1 MVPGLNGA
9 RPCGGLRRKGANVET
24 GALGRE
30 SESRSDPVFGAG
42 SLSAFIVLMTPGN
55 AAQTDP
61 VEGREAPLLQNRT
74 CETPR
79 GL

>member
-30 SESRSDPVFGAG
+30 SESISDPVFGTG
-42 SLSAFIVLMTPGN
+42 SLSALIVLKTPGN
-55 AAQTDP
+55 AAWADP
-61 VEGREAPLLQNRT
+61 VEGSGAPLLQSRS
-74 CETPR
+74 
-79 GL
+79 